1 MRFLLPILGL
11 SASVYAQACTDNSVR
26 SAASTILIIA
36 SGSYKQFMP
45 PFETAAQY
53 GELRMGIVG

>member
-36 SGSYKQFMP
+36 SGSYKRFISPAEM
-45 PFETAAQY
+45 TAQY
-53 GELRMGIVG
+53 DELGMAMVD